1 MYPRIFSAERNR
13 AWTRTNNSL
22 MATEEFELVSQGEKD
37 IRRPFKKKRLQNKQV
52 DRSVFNIK
60 S

>member
-1 MYPRIFSAERNR
+1 
-13 AWTRTNNSL
+13 
-22 MATEEFELVSQGEKD
+22 MATEEFELVPQVEKD

-52 DRSVFNIK
+52 DISVFNIK